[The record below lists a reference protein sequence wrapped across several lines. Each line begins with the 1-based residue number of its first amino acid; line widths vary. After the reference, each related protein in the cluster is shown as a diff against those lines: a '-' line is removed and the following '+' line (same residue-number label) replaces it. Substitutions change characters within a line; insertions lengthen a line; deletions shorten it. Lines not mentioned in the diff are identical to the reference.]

1 VTTQEPTKKMIV
13 TIDDDHFELGDLADA
28 GALRERIERAVA
40 DGGRF
45 VDVPVVGSD
54 PIAVLITPRTRVT
67 LRVARD
73 IAPDPLPPSY
83 PTGLHAL
90 DEI

>member
-1 VTTQEPTKKMIV
+1 MQEPAKKMIV
-13 TIDDDHFELGDLADA
+13 TIDDDRFELADPADA
-28 GALRERIERAVA
+28 RELRERIERAVA

-45 VDVPVVGSD
+45 VEVPVFDGE

-67 LRVARD
+67 IRVVRD
-73 IAPDPLPPSY
+73 IAPDPMPPSY